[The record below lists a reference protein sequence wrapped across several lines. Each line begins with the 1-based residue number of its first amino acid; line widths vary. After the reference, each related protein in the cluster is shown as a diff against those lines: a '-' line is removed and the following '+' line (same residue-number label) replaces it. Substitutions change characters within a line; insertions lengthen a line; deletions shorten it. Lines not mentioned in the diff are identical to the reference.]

1 MKLMQLPIVPM
12 ARSPN
17 DSAFLAHIVSQLENQ
32 VDFLVKHR
40 YISQEDASTFLA
52 KLPSSNTLAHPS
64 MPTFP
69 TPTPQNAVFS
79 SAHAPTPPPPPPPP
93 SSVPQARVLWAWA
106 GQVQSQSDQ
115 IYLSRLTPNRTLET
129 SISHKARLLRSYK
142 RTIQIGGL
150 DELLVAKG
158 YFLRAT

>member
-1 MKLMQLPIVPM
+1 M

-40 YISQEDASTFLA
+40 YISHEDASTFLA
-52 KLPSSNTLAHPS
+52 KLPSS

-69 TPTPQNAVFS
+69 TPTPQNAVFA
-79 SAHAPTPPPPPPPP
+79 SAHAPTPPPPPP

-106 GQVQSQSDQ
+106 GQVQSRSDQ

-129 SISHKARLLRSYK
+129 SVSHKARSLRSYK

-150 DELLVAKG
+150 DEPLAAKG
-158 YFLRAT
+158 YFLQAT

>member
-79 SAHAPTPPPPPPPP
+79 SAHAPTPPPPPP

-129 SISHKARLLRSYK
+129 SVLHKARLLRSYK